1 MNHQDV
7 FATLLECTKVKR
19 WISWINVVG
28 EKQYNFAVFAAGLTC
43 KHVYLL
49 CSLKCKLRLRN
60 YCQLLS
66 DLLVSIFSSLLY
78 NFR

>member
-19 WISWINVVG
+19 WINVVG
-28 EKQYNFAVFAAGLTC
+28 GKQYNFAVFAAGLTC
-43 KHVYLL
+43 KHVYVL
-49 CSLKCKLRLRN
+49 CSIKSKLRLRN

-66 DLLVSIFSSLLY
+66 DLLVSIFSSLPY
-78 NFR
+78 FR

>member
-19 WISWINVVG
+19 WINVVG
-28 EKQYNFAVFAAGLTC
+28 EKQYNFAVFTAGLTC
-43 KHVYLL
+43 KHVYVLY
-49 CSLKCKLRLRN
+49 SIKSKLRLRN

-66 DLLVSIFSSLLY
+66 DLLVSIFCSLPY
-78 NFR
+78 FR

>member
-7 FATLLECTKVKR
+7 FATLLECTEVKR
-19 WISWINVVG
+19 WINVVG
-28 EKQYNFAVFAAGLTC
+28 EKQYNFAVFTAGLTC
-43 KHVYLL
+43 KHVYVLY
-49 CSLKCKLRLRN
+49 SVKSKLRLRN

-78 NFR
+78 FR

>member
-19 WISWINVVG
+19 WINVVG
-28 EKQYNFAVFAAGLTC
+28 GKQYNFAVFAAGLTC
-43 KHVYLL
+43 KHVYVLY
-49 CSLKCKLRLRN
+49 SIKSKLRLRN

-66 DLLVSIFSSLLY
+66 DLLVSIFSSLPY
-78 NFR
+78 FR